1 MVFLVE
7 PTNMQLF
14 IVFIVFLLGLSI
26 GSFVNVVIYRTL
38 HEETF
43 IKGRSRC
50 DHCRRQIAW
59 YDNIPLLSFV
69 VLRGTCRRCKK
80 AISLQHPLVE
90 LTTAILFVWWYVVG
104 FTLFQLTTQPL
115 LFVQR
120 GYWLLVGVLL
130 LIVLV
135 TDLTTYLIP
144 DFSVVLLS
152 LAALFY
158 RLYLVH
164 MGIMAAGDLYAAIA
178 SGLGLSLFFAAL
190 ILATKGRG
198 MGWGDAKL
206 AIALGLILGWPRSV
220 VAVFAAFIGGAL
232 FGIYLVLSGK
242 KSFGQTIPF
251 GPFLVLGT
259 LLSLLYGYPLW
270 LWYIELL

>member
-1 MVFLVE
+1 
-7 PTNMQLF
+7 MQIFVLF
-14 IVFIVFLLGLSI
+14 IIFLFGLSI
-26 GSFVNVVIYRTL
+26 GSFVNVVILRTL
-38 HEETF
+38 QEETF

-50 DHCRRQIAW
+50 DHCRKQIAW
-59 YDNIPLLSFV
+59 YDNIPLLSFII
-69 VLRGTCRRCKK
+69 LNGKCRHCKK
-80 AISLQHPLVE
+80 PIALQHPLVE

-104 FTLFQLTTQPL
+104 FTVFQLTTQPL

-120 GYWLLVGVLL
+120 GYWLLVGILL

-152 LAALFY
+152 GAALFY

-164 MGIMAAGDLYAAIA
+164 MGIMAPIDLYTAIA
-178 SGLGLSLFFAAL
+178 SGIGLSLFFTGL
-190 ILATKGRG
+190 IVATRGRG

-220 VAVFAAFIGGAL
+220 VAVFLAFIVGAIAGL
-232 FGIYLVLSGK
+232 FLVSFGK

-251 GPFLVLGT
+251 GPFLVVGT
-259 LLSLLYGYPLW
+259 VVSLLYGYDIW
-270 LWYIELL
+270 LWYVALL

>member
-1 MVFLVE
+1 
-7 PTNMQLF
+7 MQLF

-50 DHCRRQIAW
+50 DHCRKQIAW

-69 VLRGTCRRCKK
+69 LLRGKCRRCKR

-104 FTLFQLTTQPL
+104 FTIFQLTTQPL

-152 LAALFY
+152 LAALLY

-164 MGIMAAGDLYAAIA
+164 MGIMATGDLYAAIA
-178 SGLGLSLFFAAL
+178 SGFGLSMFFTAL

-251 GPFLVLGT
+251 GPFLVVGT

-270 LWYIELL
+270 LWYIGLL